1 MLKND
6 FYHTNGDLSQ
16 NDAGDYVLPIH
27 FNADHAIFG
36 GHFPEMKVVPGVTM
50 VQIVK
55 ETLEDIVAKPTRMV
69 KSSMIK
75 FMAIIQPEVDPD
87 LDVHLSMKETEGV
100 YMVTANLKSAEK
112 VFFKFKGEFHAA
124 S

>member
-1 MLKND
+1 M
-6 FYHTNGDLSQ
+6 
-16 NDAGDYVLPIH
+16 LPIH
-27 FNADHAIFG
+27 INSDHSIFG

-55 ETLEDIVAKPTRMV
+55 ETLESILTKPTRMV

-87 LDVHLSMKETEGV
+87 LDVHLSMKESEGAWL
-100 YMVTANLKSAEK
+100 VTASLKNSEK
-112 VFFKFKGEFHAA
+112 VFFKFKGEFHAT